1 MARAGRHATV
11 AIFLLVVVGGCRSGS
26 SGMSWPWQ
34 RAAQPSGPYGS
45 PLAAGSANA
54 SAAPQMA
61 RLGDLFHR
69 EDEQTRLADEQ
80 RRALS
85 QLADWQRSQ
94 QQQLETLAQQK
105 KGEQNQE
112 IQAQLAKMQ
121 SQQQELE
128 QLAEVRRR
136 ALELDANNRDLH
148 TQLAQA
154 QKQSRLLEDQM
165 VLMRQQLN
173 DSAQQLAGS
182 LQARQD
188 TEQRVLQVE
197 QDARQRINTMQATLP
212 QGAGATIRANSS
224 LQRNLTAI
232 TIAGLNVRQD
242 GDVVR
247 VELPSER
254 LFATGTAALNDGA
267 LEVLDQVATA
277 IKQNYP
283 HQILGVEAHTD
294 NAGPGNAS
302 WGSSHQLTAAQ
313 AMAVFD
319 QLTQRHGF
327 DPRQLFVLG
336 HGANYPLASNATPAG
351 QQRNRRV
358 EIVIYPEVFGQS
370 PASP

>member
-1 MARAGRHATV
+1 MA
-11 AIFLLVVVGGCRSGS
+11 
-26 SGMSWPWQ
+26 
-34 RAAQPSGPYGS
+34 AASPPPST
-45 PLAAGSANA
+45 A
-54 SAAPQMA
+54 S
-61 RLGDLFHR
+61 LGDIFR
-69 EDEQTRLADEQ
+69 RDDEQTRLAEEQ
-80 RRALS
+80 RRALA

-94 QQQLETLAQQK
+94 QQQLEQLAQQK
-105 KGEQNQE
+105 KGEQSQE
-112 IQAQLAKMQ
+112 LQAQLAKLQ

-148 TQLAQA
+148 AQLAQA
-154 QKQSRLLEDQM
+154 QKQSHLLEDQM

-182 LQARQD
+182 LQARQE

-197 QDARQRINTMQATLP
+197 QEARQRINTMQATLP
-212 QGAGATIRANSS
+212 QGTGATVRANSS
-224 LQRNLTAI
+224 LQGSLTAI

-254 LFATGTAALNDGA
+254 LFAPGTAALSEGA
-267 LEVLDQVATA
+267 QALLDQAATA

-283 HQILGVEAHTD
+283 RQMLGVEAHTD
-294 NAGPGNAS
+294 NGGTGNGT

-313 AMAVFD
+313 AIAVFD

-336 HGANYPLASNATPAG
+336 HGANYPLASNGTPAG

-370 PASP
+370 TPGQ